1 MWRAKENGEDE
12 RVMMFTCSVMFRRRN
27 ASTGSA

>member
-1 MWRAKENGEDE
+1 MWRAKETGEDE

-27 ASTGSA
+27 APSGSA